1 MDTDEDT
8 DMTRSKRVNK
18 RRRDQRFR
26 PHLLRNQW
34 NEFAPDPER
43 RAKFFQELCRLA
55 PEATGF
61 DWGVSYEAAIRAGYT
76 ARHARRLA
84 DQGWVLKE
92 PEEQEGRTE

>member
-18 RRRDQRFR
+18 RRRDQRLR

-43 RAKFFQELCRLA
+43 RAKFSQELDRLA
-55 PEATGF
+55 PEAPVID
-61 DWGVSYEAAIRAGYT
+61 DWRVIYQAAIRAGYT
-76 ARHARRLA
+76 SRHARRLA
-84 DQGWVLKE
+84 EHRWVLEE
-92 PEEQEGRTE
+92 PDE